1 MYSPAHALDNSP
13 APRDHPRR
21 PDGTPRR
28 RRRAPTPPPRS
39 PARAFATAARDSPP
53 RKSRPKSAFATAARE
68 RTPSPTRRRRPTSA
82 PVKRNDAAASE
93 RARARWSSV
102 KVKIK
107 TITALAQQRRS
118 VRSLVKGPAHR
129 TYVPDAKTRRR
140 LLELEADGA
149 GDAWDAT
156 LKCYCFAHVRGK
168 GATDDPQHWVVYVVR
183 DAREGAS
190 AKRTPRRALRGAPW
204 RSACACSTASGR
216 PALCGACVAAD
227 CGGAPCRDHARPG
240 LQKETMA
247 TVAAPG
253 LRRLRRQLPSAGCV
267 PPCPR
272 CGASAGHAALPKAR
286 RASTASR
293 RASRTAAGSPR
304 RNAARA
310 PTAAV
315 REGGCDG
322 DAARAAAAVGAYACA
337 GTENDEASVA
347 AFCRARAALRAAPA
361 PRPRRS
367 WPPGAP
373 RATRGRRGVV
383 EAAARAAD
391 HAAAASEVRAAPPA
405 ARFAA
410 VRPVAAAAAR
420 ARRARGGRLPRV
432 GWVSRVSTC
441 GF

>member
-1 MYSPAHALDNSP
+1 MYYTAYGLVNSP
-13 APRDHPRR
+13 EPRVQPLL
-21 PDGTPRR
+21 PDVTPRR

-68 RTPSPTRRRRPTSA
+68 RTPSPSRRRRPTSA

-168 GATDDPQHWVVYVVR
+168 GATDDPQHWVVYIVR

-190 AKRTPRRALRGAPW
+190 AKADAAARALRGAPW
-204 RSACACSTASGR
+204 PQRVRVLDGVR
-216 PALCGACVAAD
+216 PPPSLCGACVAAD

-253 LRRLRRQLPSAGCV
+253 AFDVYAVKLPSAGCV

-272 CGASAGHAALPKAR
+272 CGASAGHAALPQSAPR
-286 RASTASR
+286 LYRLASR
-293 RASRTAAGSPR
+293 FADGGRFPSSKRC
-304 RNAARA
+304 ARA
-310 PTAAV
+310 LRAAAV

-347 AFCRARAALRAAPA
+347 AFCRARAALRAAP
-361 PRPRRS
+361 
-367 WPPGAP
+367 GAASAALVAAW
-373 RATRGRRGVV
+373 RAAGYSEDDAVFV

-391 HAAAASEVRAAPPA
+391 HAAAASKVRAAPPA
-405 ARFAA
+405 ARFAE
-410 VRPVAAAAAR
+410 RCGPSPR
-420 ARRARGGRLPRV
+420 RRRAPADIIEPV
-432 GWVSRVSTC
+432 GVV
-441 GF
+441 FLE